1 MKSFLIPIVRIKLFV
16 NEVNMLSTGEEAR
29 NREKIGSNCDNSDRT
44 ASMKILR
51 GGRREEESQK
61 E

>member
-1 MKSFLIPIVRIKLFV
+1 MRSFLIPIVRIKLLV

-29 NREKIGSNCDNSDRT
+29 YRKKIGSICDNSDRI

-51 GGRREEESQK
+51 EGRIEEKSQK